1 MNGPGVNIRNVS
13 KAFGPTVVLKNINL
27 DIACGEF
34 VVLLGPSGCGKS
46 TLLRL
51 IAGLDEN
58 HEGSVHISGVDVT
71 GFDPKDRKVAMV
83 FQSYALYPHLSVFEN
98 IAFGM
103 RIRKEPRIEIEAKVA
118 EAARILRLESLLG
131 RFPAQLSGG
140 QRQRVAIGRAMVRSP
155 HVFLFDEPLSNL
167 DAQLRAE
174 MRAEIKRLH
183 HRLGSTII
191 YVTHDQIE
199 AMTLADRIVLL
210 NRGDIEQSGTP
221 AELYNNPVS
230 LFAARF
236 IGSPEINCLTGAFRV
251 LGGRPVVE
259 VGGFSL
265 PLSLRSAENFPVEGT
280 GVTVAIRPER
290 LRLAETGG
298 ENVIAGLKLD
308 LAEPTGSETFLVL
321 DVAAQ
326 PLRLKVDGMA
336 DHRPGEMLAVEW
348 DPDAAMLFDPVG
360 GARL

>member
-1 MNGPGVNIRNVS
+1 MTGPGVNIRNVS

-103 RIRKEPRIEIEAKVA
+103 RIRKEPRAEIAAKVA
-118 EAARILRLESLLG
+118 EAARILRLEPLLD

-210 NRGDIEQSGTP
+210 NKGDIEQSGTP
-221 AELYNNPVS
+221 ADLYNDPVS

-236 IGSPEINCLTGAFRV
+236 IGSPEINCLTGIFRV
-251 LGGRPVVE
+251 EGGRPVVDA
-259 VGGFSL
+259 GGIRL
-265 PLSLRSAENFPVEGT
+265 PLSSASAENFPTDGAE
-280 GVTVAIRPER
+280 VTVAIRPER
-290 LRLAETGG
+290 LRLAEGGG

-321 DVAAQ
+321 DAAGQ
-326 PLRLKVDGMA
+326 PLRLKVGGMA
-336 DHRPGEMLAVEW
+336 DHRPGEALAVEW
-348 DPDAAMLFDPVG
+348 DPSAAMLFDPVG